1 MRETIFIFNQHLPS
15 FEAMRGGKIEKIWG
29 TFFNFFILRSS
40 FPTPFSSETAVTEG
54 EE

>member
-1 MRETIFIFNQHLPS
+1 MRETIFPS
-15 FEAMRGGKIEKIWG
+15 SATFQALKLCGVGKLK
-29 TFFNFFILRSS
+29 RSGEPFQLFYFTEF